1 MLDRLIAGN
10 TMVELSTLPELGATC
25 GVPLARAFMAAVFLY
40 SGQDKLRHW
49 RAGVEEVTG
58 LRLPMP
64 RLFAATTIAVQ
75 IVAGLS
81 VLSGVGA
88 AWGAAVLAFFTAAA
102 TVLGHRFW
110 LLHGQ
115 PARKEFTTSL
125 EHLAIIGGLLLLVI
139 VGTG

>member
-10 TMVELSTLPELGATC
+10 TMAELSTLPELGATY

-49 RAGVEEVTG
+49 RAGVEEVKG
-58 LRLPMP
+58 LGLPMP
-64 RLFAATTIAVQ
+64 RLSAAATIAVQ

-81 VLSGVGA
+81 VLLGIGV
-88 AWGAAVLAFFTAAA
+88 AWGAAVLAIFTAAA

-110 LLHGQ
+110 LLHGP
-115 PARKEFTTSL
+115 PARQEFMTNL
-125 EHLAIIGGLLLLVI
+125 EHLAIIGGLLLLI
-139 VGTG
+139 VVTI